1 MSTEQIY
8 QEFLQSTGICTDT
21 RRETDGALFFALRG
35 DQFDGNKFVEDAL
48 KKGCRLAI
56 TERKDLEG
64 YDRVRVV
71 PSTLELLQQ
80 LAHHHR
86 MKVAP
91 RLVAITGSNGKTT
104 TKELLAAVLSTEY
117 QLLVTRGNLNNHIG
131 VPLTL
136 LELKDEE
143 LAVVE
148 MGANHPGEIA
158 ELARISA
165 PNVGLITNVG
175 KAHLEGFGS
184 LQGVLDAKSELYAYL
199 ATHGGVAIVDGRDQT
214 LQRKAKELGVRSM
227 VVAPESDLPVEVK
240 LLRQTPFLEVELHMG
255 NEVYPFSTKLVGAY
269 NLQNILLA
277 AATGL
282 HFGLSGGAIA
292 AAISGYVPKNQRSQ
306 MLEGGR
312 NKLVLDSYNANPS
325 SMREAIG
332 GLMSYATSPIM
343 LILGDMA
350 ELGDS
355 SEEEHRELLHWIKTL
370 EVNRVLLVG
379 PKFYQVC
386 EPSDR
391 ITVFKG
397 RSELE
402 TYLRE
407 EHPEGHYILLKGSRV
422 MELEVLKPLLVD

>member
-1 MSTEQIY
+1 
-8 QEFLQSTGICTDT
+8 
-21 RRETDGALFFALRG
+21 
-35 DQFDGNKFVEDAL
+35 
-48 KKGCRLAI
+48 
-56 TERKDLEG
+56 
-64 YDRVRVV
+64 
-71 PSTLELLQQ
+71 
-80 LAHHHR
+80 
-86 MKVAP
+86 
-91 RLVAITGSNGKTT
+91 
-104 TKELLAAVLSTEY
+104 
-117 QLLVTRGNLNNHIG
+117 
-131 VPLTL
+131 
-136 LELKDEE
+136 
-143 LAVVE
+143 
-148 MGANHPGEIA
+148 
-158 ELARISA
+158 
-165 PNVGLITNVG
+165 
-175 KAHLEGFGS
+175 
-184 LQGVLDAKSELYAYL
+184 
-199 ATHGGVAIVDGRDQT
+199 
-214 LQRKAKELGVRSM
+214 
-227 VVAPESDLPVEVK
+227 
-240 LLRQTPFLEVELHMG
+240 
-255 NEVYPFSTKLVGAY
+255 
-269 NLQNILLA
+269 
-277 AATGL
+277 
-282 HFGLSGGAIA
+282 
-292 AAISGYVPKNQRSQ
+292 